1 MAQTTFTVRM
11 DADTKQAFSE
21 LCSNIGL
28 TMSTAFSI
36 FAKKAVSEQR
46 IPFDL
51 TANNDTLLAI
61 KEVEAL
67 KNDPNKKIYG
77 SFSEILEELNEEE

>member
-67 KNDPNKKIYG
+67 KNDPNKKVYG
-77 SFSEILEELNEEE
+77 SFSEILEELNEDE

>member
-11 DADTKQAFSE
+11 DADTKKAFSE

-36 FAKKAVSEQR
+36 YAKKAVAEQR
-46 IPFDL
+46 IPFSL
-51 TANNDTLLAI
+51 TANTDTVSAI
-61 KEVEAL
+61 KEVEKL
-67 KNDPNKKIYG
+67 KKDPNKKIYN
-77 SFSEILEELNEEE
+77 SFSEVLEELETDE